1 LIDTALVA
9 EKDVAQSGL
18 FARFVD
24 WIVLFITR
32 LLS

>member
-1 LIDTALVA
+1 VA
-9 EKDVAQSGL
+9 ETAVAESGL

-24 WIVLFITR
+24 WIVLFITQ